1 MSDSYENAV
10 QLKILFYPL
19 SRGRALD
26 AFAFDA
32 FTAWSSVGCRTSVF
46 GKLGLLFMLSPCSD
60 EPVFESF
67 LVRQSSMSDTQSPC
81 KLVRFNSRV
90 ELLIDDN
97 PGPGNSLSSDATE
110 RHAESTPRSRCY
122 PMAIAVVSLT
132 VASCALLFLL
142 CEPSGPYSMTT

>member
-1 MSDSYENAV
+1 MWKIFFLQRVEPRSGASYV
-10 QLKILFYPL
+10 
-19 SRGRALD
+19 
-26 AFAFDA
+26 
-32 FTAWSSVGCRTSVF
+32 
-46 GKLGLLFMLSPCSD
+46 FMLSPCSPV
-60 EPVFESF
+60 EPAFKSF

-90 ELLIDDN
+90 ELLIDNN
-97 PGPGNSLSSDATE
+97 PGPANPDLSSDATE

-122 PMAIAVVSLT
+122 PMSIAVVSLT

>member
-1 MSDSYENAV
+1 
-10 QLKILFYPL
+10 
-19 SRGRALD
+19 
-26 AFAFDA
+26 
-32 FTAWSSVGCRTSVF
+32 
-46 GKLGLLFMLSPCSD
+46 MLSPCSP